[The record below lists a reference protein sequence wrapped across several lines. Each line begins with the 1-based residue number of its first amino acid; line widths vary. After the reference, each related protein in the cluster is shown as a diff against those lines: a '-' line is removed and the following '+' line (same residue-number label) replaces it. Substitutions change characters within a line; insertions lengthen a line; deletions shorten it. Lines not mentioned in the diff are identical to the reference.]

1 MQHKVPQLL
10 SVWNP
15 YFEPETIQVHVE
27 ILRQYRKV
35 WWARLYRGERM
46 DRAACRDKYARLAQ
60 LWDDARAEGRCVVL
74 FVTNFVALHALLVD
88 EILFGPELPPEEIAY
103 APAHYF
109 QEPDDPKGPWPVLW
123 FRVRDVRALAYDQV
137 HTLRYFFDREID
149 AGDFGYDPFA
159 SFKWRYP
166 EVAMAPPAEEIF
178 DPELLAGRA
187 RMFADLHET
196 LFPPEVQTARVE
208 LEKKLGETW
217 LGLEE
222 RSRTFLASGWVVYRQ
237 FRRHRDFDLSN
248 SLTGAM
254 RAVETEL
261 CDALVKS
268 IVKALRLEY
277 VFGNWEIT
285 LGACNKYLD
294 ELANRANQGGVRALE
309 LLATNGSWRDWL
321 ERFVALRND
330 TAHGKVVKR
339 QRVERAWA
347 ELVGM
352 GSELGPIVA
361 AKRAWLERLGR

>member
-1 MQHKVPQLL
+1 FCELAHRHLEGMNARIVPIRTPRRARSSSLRTRRSPANPSLSYTLRVFSQVCHAPRDEPGMQHKVPQLL

-187 RMFADLHET
+187 RMFADLQET

-237 FRRHRDFDLSN
+237 FR
-248 SLTGAM
+248 
-254 RAVETEL
+254 
-261 CDALVKS
+261 
-268 IVKALRLEY
+268 
-277 VFGNWEIT
+277 
-285 LGACNKYLD
+285 
-294 ELANRANQGGVRALE
+294 
-309 LLATNGSWRDWL
+309 
-321 ERFVALRND
+321 
-330 TAHGKVVKR
+330 
-339 QRVERAWA
+339 
-347 ELVGM
+347 
-352 GSELGPIVA
+352 
-361 AKRAWLERLGR
+361 